1 MLNNPE
7 DDLKLTAIA
16 SKFYLNHT
24 YLSNLFSQKSD
35 IHYSQLVTLVKLKR
49 AEYLIRYTSEPL
61 IDIAEQLGYKDYQYF
76 CRLYKNTI
84 GKSPNDYVR
93 GDGDWNNYSI

>member
-7 DDLKLTAIA
+7 NDLKLTSVAA
-16 SKFYLNHT
+16 KFFVNHT

-35 IHYSQLVTLVKLKR
+35 IHYSQIVTLVKLKR
-49 AEYLIRYTSEPL
+49 AEYLIKYTSMPL
-61 IDIAEQLGYKDYQYF
+61 MDISEQLGYRDYQYF

-84 GKSPNDYVR
+84 GKSPIDYVR
-93 GDGDWNNYSI
+93 VPEDGNNYSI